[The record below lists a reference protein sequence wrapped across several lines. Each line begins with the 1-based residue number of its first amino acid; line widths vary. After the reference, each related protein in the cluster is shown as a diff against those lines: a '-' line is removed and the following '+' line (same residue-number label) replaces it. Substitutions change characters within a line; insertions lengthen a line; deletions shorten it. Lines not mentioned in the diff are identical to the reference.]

1 MSDENTS
8 ETPVT
13 PENTET
19 SKKKPAFA
27 SFLEKLRSAIDSG
40 VEVSKKGIS
49 SAGSAI
55 SDFGDK
61 SVLRIELSQL
71 NGRAEKIYAQLG
83 KYAVETFLSQENST
97 LSAGD
102 EKINSWLTDIKDL
115 RAKIQEKEKAL
126 NPPQE

>member
-1 MSDENTS
+1 MSDENTN

-19 SKKKPAFA
+19 SKKKPAFT

-102 EKINSWLTDIKDL
+102 EKINSWLTEIKDL